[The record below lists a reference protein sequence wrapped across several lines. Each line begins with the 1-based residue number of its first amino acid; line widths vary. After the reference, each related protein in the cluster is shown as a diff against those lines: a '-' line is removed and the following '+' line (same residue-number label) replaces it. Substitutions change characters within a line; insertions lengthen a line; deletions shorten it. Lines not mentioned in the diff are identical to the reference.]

1 MDIVEIIGW
10 IIVAW
15 FTYSIIYV
23 GIHIIKQGG
32 DDARDMIGCFAYPL
46 TMFAIA
52 AIIAFST
59 KGCRDESKE
68 KDKTTIEQL
77 QNEENGE
84 VYICTGRYAKKY
96 HRRPNCRG
104 LNNCRGG
111 IIKIEL
117 EKAREYKTPC
127 SICY

>member
-1 MDIVEIIGW
+1 MIIVEVIGW
-10 IIVAW
+10 IILVW
-15 FTYSIIYV
+15 LTYSIISV

-46 TMFAIA
+46 IMFAIA

-68 KDKTTIEQL
+68 NTIVEQES
-77 QNEENGE
+77 QTANE
-84 VYICTGRYAKKY
+84 VYICAGRYAKKY
-96 HRRPNCRG
+96 HRHQNCRG
-104 LNNCRGG
+104 LNNCRSG

>member
-15 FTYSIIYV
+15 LAYSILSI
-23 GIHIIKQGG
+23 GFHIIRQGG
-32 DDARDMIGCFAYPL
+32 QDARDMIGCFAYPL
-46 TMFAIA
+46 IMFAIA

-68 KDKTTIEQL
+68 NTIVKQESQTT
-77 QNEENGE
+77 NE
-84 VYICTGRYAKKY
+84 VYICAGRYAKKY

-111 IIKIEL
+111 VIKIEL